1 MKVEKTELSAEKEKA
16 VSTARALTKEV
27 QSLKVEKTE
36 LSAEKEKAVSTA
48 VALHQK
54 AMSRALEHFQ
64 QI

>member
-1 MKVEKTELSAEKEKA
+1 MSA
-16 VSTARALTKEV
+16 ARALTKEV